1 MDYSTSQIAKIF
13 QFHPN
18 TIRLYEKWGFISTPK
33 RKANGYRI
41 YTDKH
46 IKQIEIARIA
56 LKAEVLQNGLR
67 KKAIQI
73 IKTVALENYDLAL
86 SLTNEYMFSIDNE
99 ISFSQNAI
107 KTVENILKKEPL
119 KDSISFTRKQAAEN
133 LNITID
139 TLRNWELNGL
149 VTIKRKQNRNCVYN
163 ETDMQ
168 RLLIIREL
176 RVANYSLSAIL
187 RMINELEK
195 NKSPNLEQ
203 LLNLPNEDGFITS
216 VCDRLII
223 SLKKSKNDAIKMRK
237 KIVDLK

>member
-1 MDYSTSQIAKIF
+1 MIYSTSQVAKKFIL
-13 QFHPN
+13 HPN
-18 TIRLYEKWGFISTPK
+18 TIRLYENWGFISTPQ
-33 RKANGYRI
+33 RKPNGYRI

-86 SLTNEYMFSIDNE
+86 SFTDEYLSAIQKEIDFSK
-99 ISFSQNAI
+99 NAI
-107 KTVENILKKEPL
+107 KTAQSLLKKEPL
-119 KDSISFTRKQAAEN
+119 ENSISYTRKQAAEN
-133 LNITID
+133 LHITID

-149 VTIKRKQNRNCVYN
+149 VKIKRKQNGYRVYN
-163 ETDMQ
+163 DLDIQ
-168 RLLIIREL
+168 ILLIIREL

-195 NKSPNLEQ
+195 NKNVNLEQ

-216 VCDRLII
+216 VCDRLIV
-223 SLKKSKNDAIKMRK
+223 SLNQSKNDAIKLRK
-237 KIVDLK
+237 KIFDLK